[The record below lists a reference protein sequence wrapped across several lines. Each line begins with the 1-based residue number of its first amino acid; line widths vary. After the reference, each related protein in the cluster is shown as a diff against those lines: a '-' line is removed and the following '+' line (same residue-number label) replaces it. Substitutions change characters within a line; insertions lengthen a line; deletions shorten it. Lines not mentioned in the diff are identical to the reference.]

1 MAIDC
6 LTLTVSAQQDPGE
19 TDAEAVARVRNEMGL
34 ETVLGVSNISFGL
47 PQRTLVTQ
55 AFLTQAIQS
64 GLTLPII
71 NPNQK
76 DMMDAVDACRVLSG
90 EDVHCAAY
98 IERHAARSSPRRAFK
113 RAQNSRLKRRLPRG
127 LRDESAAAAR
137 ELLAVMPPLDV
148 VDRS

>member
-1 MAIDC
+1 MKQ
-6 LTLTVSAQQDPGE
+6 TL
-19 TDAEAVARVRNEMGL
+19 EAVARVRNEMGL

-98 IERHAARSSPRRAFK
+98 IERHAAQIKPQTGVK
-113 RAQNSRLKRRLPRG
+113 RAQNSR
-127 LRDESAAAAR
+127 
-137 ELLAVMPPLDV
+137 
-148 VDRS
+148 

>member
-1 MAIDC
+1 M
-6 LTLTVSAQQDPGE
+6 
-19 TDAEAVARVRNEMGL
+19 
-34 ETVLGVSNISFGL
+34 SNISFGL

-98 IERHAARSSPRRAFK
+98 IERHAAQIKPQTGIQTGAKLSIEEAIAKGAS
-113 RAQNSRLKRRLPRG
+113 
-127 LRDESAAAAR
+127 
-137 ELLAVMPPLDV
+137 
-148 VDRS
+148 